1 MYRVKLFYCRD
12 LVDAEC
18 YQRTLDFVCQ
28 LLQPACKP
36 DDKFNQD
43 EMILPC
49 KHSCKLFTTGCGH
62 RIPPKLQDGFD
73 CSKLPDYSNIGSTCT
88 SKPGCDYKL
97 RTTGL
102 SNRLCDG
109 FLDCPD
115 MSDETTCGYCP
126 AGYLHCI
133 TSRTCIPV
141 TSRCDGVVDCPGEV
155 DERNCRK
162 CTTWSQLSGGSKARF

>member
-1 MYRVKLFYCRD
+1 M
-12 LVDAEC
+12 DAEC

-36 DDKFNQD
+36 GVIGGGED
-43 EMILPC
+43 EVILPC
-49 KHSCKLFTTGCGH
+49 RHSCRLFATGCGN
-62 RIPPKLQDGFD
+62 RIPPKLRDGFD
-73 CSKLPDYSNIGSTCT
+73 CSGLPEYSSVGSTCA

-126 AGYLHCI
+126 AGFLHCI

-141 TSRCDGVVDCPGEV
+141 QSRCDGVVDCPGEA
-155 DERNCRK
+155 DERNCREYN
-162 CTTWSQLSGGSKARF
+162 LA